1 MEEKSFTIMWCDTFS
16 REFRRESDRASVIL
30 AGAMIEKTLEMM
42 IKAKLIPSLN
52 KKQDELF
59 DTPYAPLRNFKA
71 MIELAYRIGL
81 ISSNLYRD
89 LNIIRDI
96 RNDFAHDI
104 EGCSFENRSVKQR
117 IGELMK
123 SSTIADRH
131 SDIRAKFFPRGPR
144 GDFEIT
150 ISWILWCLSAE
161 LEGIQPMQSFV
172 VEFGYLQ

>member
-1 MEEKSFTIMWCDTFS
+1 MKEKSPTTIWCDTFR

-81 ISSNLYRD
+81 ISSNLCRD

-104 EGCSFENRSVKQR
+104 EGCSFKNRSVKQR

-123 SSTIADRH
+123 SSNIADRH
-131 SDIRAKFFPRGPR
+131 SDSRAKFFPKGPR

-150 ISWILWCLSAE
+150 ISWILWNLSEE
-161 LEGIQPMQSFV
+161 LANTQPIKSYV
-172 VEFGYLQ
+172 IEFGYL